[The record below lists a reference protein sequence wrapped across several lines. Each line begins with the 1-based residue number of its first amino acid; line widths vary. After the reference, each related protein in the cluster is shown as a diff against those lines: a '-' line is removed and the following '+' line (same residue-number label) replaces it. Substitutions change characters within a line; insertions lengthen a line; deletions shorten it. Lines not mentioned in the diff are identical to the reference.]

1 MAYKETTLMKLAEK
15 SKISRL
21 IVLYA
26 ANPHNPVLNF
36 VVGYAYDNIG
46 QTASAVSYYLRAAE
60 KSEDPVLRYE
70 SLLRASAC
78 FESQGSRTNT
88 TVGLIQ
94 HAISIL
100 PGRPEAYYFL
110 SRTHERSKE
119 WQQAY
124 MLAAIG
130 LSVCENEQVALR
142 TDIGYPG
149 KYVLLFQLAVPAWWC
164 GLCEQSREILTDLRD
179 NYAMDVIHTNAVAYN
194 LKNIGLPVD
203 ISRYDS
209 DMVDDLRY
217 KFNGCEDID
226 VNYSQTYQDLFVL
239 SMLDGKREGTYLE
252 VGSADPFY
260 NNNTAL
266 LETKFGWKG
275 VSIDY
280 NRDETNKFFKER
292 NNTVLCLDALLTDF
306 NVLLSMSSLGN
317 DIDYLQL
324 DCDPATTTLEIL
336 KKIPFNTHRFA
347 TITFEHD
354 VYRVDSVREESRE
367 FLTEKG
373 YKLVASDI
381 AVNKSDSYEDW
392 WVHPDLVDPEIIEE
406 MTDVSEG
413 AKFCKDYMFKSE
425 E

>member
-1 MAYKETTLMKLAEK
+1 MAYKETTLMKFAK
-15 SKISRL
+15 QSKISKL

-26 ANPHNPVLNF
+26 ADPHNPILNF
-36 VVGYAYDNIG
+36 IVGYAYDNIG
-46 QTASAVSYYLRAAE
+46 QTASAVSFYLRAAE
-60 KSEDPVLRYE
+60 KSEDSILKYE

-78 FESQGSRTNT
+78 FDSQGSRTST
-88 TVGLIQ
+88 TRGLLQ
-94 HAISIL
+94 HAISIR
-100 PGRPEAYYFL
+100 PSRPEAYYFL
-110 SRTHERSKE
+110 SRTHERCQE
-119 WQQAY
+119 WQEAY

-130 LSVCENEQVALR
+130 LNVCETVRTPLR

-179 NYAMDVIHTNAVAYN
+179 NYEMDTIHVNAVAYN
-194 LKNIGLPVD
+194 LKNIGQPLE
-203 ISRYDS
+203 ISKYDNG
-209 DMVDDLRY
+209 MVDDLRY

-252 VGSADPFY
+252 LGSADPFY

-266 LETKFGWKG
+266 LETKFDWKG

-292 NNTVLCLDALLTDF
+292 RNTVLCLDALQTDF
-306 NVLLSMSSLGN
+306 NVLLSMSSLSS

-324 DCDPATTTLEIL
+324 DCDPATATLEIL
-336 KKIPFNTHRFA
+336 KKIPFDLYRFA

-354 VYRVDSVREESRE
+354 AYRVDGVREESRA

-381 AVNKSDSYEDW
+381 AVNEVDSYEDW
-392 WVHPDLVDPEIIEE
+392 WVHPELVDPKIVEK